1 MVYKTEDTMYGYK
14 VVFVCKK
21 DKTTNLYR
29 LLKIPECLNVI
40 YAIIKIEIPKGTTI
54 IDPWGQKIND
64 DSGYHKLRCESAK
77 IVKAVKYCYAFIGE
91 KNDESFTND
100 NILELNFNATID
112 VQLIEVSKK
121 KVIKY
126 NKSKDID
133 YCSIYTF
140 TTHFS
145 DELVDSDILKLN
157 DFMVAYP
164 YLDTDDNLTCA
175 PGIHFFK
182 TEKEVYNYLVCLYS

>member
-14 VVFVCKK
+14 AVFVCKK

-29 LLKIPECLNVI
+29 LLKIPECLNII

-54 IDPWGQKIND
+54 VDPWGQKIND

-77 IVKAVKYCYAFIGE
+77 IVEAVKYCYVFIGE
-91 KNDESFTND
+91 KNDESESKFSN
-100 NILELNFNATID
+100 TIRM
-112 VQLIEVSKK
+112 QLIEVSKK
-121 KVIKY
+121 EVIKY
-126 NKSKDID
+126 NKSKNID

-140 TTHFS
+140 STHFS
-145 DELVDSDILKLN
+145 DEFTDSNILKPN

-164 YLDTDDNLTCA
+164 YLNTDDNETCA
-175 PGIHFFK
+175 SGIHFFK
-182 TEKEVYNYLVCLYS
+182 TEKEAYNYLICLYN